1 MPLTRFLSYI
11 VVLGLGLG
19 AGWYWSA
26 HDHHKS
32 AYEREDY
39 HDHHDSNDHKSDN
52 HKNDRDG
59 AGHHQDKDDA
69 DRYKTARYEHGHTY
83 EHAHT
88 MAKGHKDGRHDEVN
102 MPGLHGT
109 DTTDDEVNDLK
120 ALFINHRLLERRVE
134 PLPNGIRTITETDD
148 ARLRAALVNHVSM
161 MLTRIEDGRNPH
173 VMIQSPTLDRLF
185 AVNDKI
191 STEIEMTDRGIAVV
205 QTSNDK
211 AVVTALQTHAGEVS
225 DMAAR
230 GMDAVH
236 DRMRQS
242 GGHEHKQGHK
252 RGHKQAPGHSMHPPA
267 Y

>member
-19 AGWYWSA
+19 AGWYMSM
-26 HDHHKS
+26 HDSDHHKS
-32 AYEREDY
+32 AYEREE
-39 HDHHDSNDHKSDN
+39 H

-59 AGHHQDKDDA
+59 AGHHRAKDDD
-69 DRYKTARYEHGHTY
+69 DRYKTATYEHGH
-83 EHAHT
+83 A
-88 MAKGHKDGRHDEVN
+88 MAKGHKDGMHDEVN

-120 ALFINHRLLERRVE
+120 ALFVNHRLLARRVE
-134 PLPNGIRTITETDD
+134 ALPNGIRTITETDD
-148 ARLRAALVNHVSM
+148 ESLRAALVNHVSM

-211 AVVTALQTHAGEVS
+211 AVVAALQTHAAEVS

-230 GMDAVH
+230 GMEAVH
-236 DRMRQS
+236 ERMRQS
-242 GGHEHKQGHK
+242 GGHAHKQGPNQ
-252 RGHKQAPGHSMHPPA
+252 GH
-267 Y
+267 